1 MLALAREIQRI
12 MKWQEIKNIV
22 DALQIASGQTYGK
35 KKLKALL
42 QELIDNKTI
51 VVQKECGEVII
62 NSKEELQDL
71 IDSYDQNIK
80 IIDIV

>member
-1 MLALAREIQRI
+1 

-42 QELIDNKTI
+42 QELNDNKTI
-51 VVQKECGEVII
+51 VVQKECSELVI
-62 NSKEELQDL
+62 NSKEELQTL
-71 IDSYDQNIK
+71 INSYDQNIR
-80 IIDIV
+80 ISDIV